1 MGGGMG
7 LYVDQPDS
15 EGGATS
21 SDPGGNSQ
29 RQVRSGHDHPPQRL
43 KPAQAR
49 QSRIDLIQII
59 EGEIIPR
66 LFLAHRDR
74 EPHPL
79 AAARSEAGERMDSA
93 FLARLFMA
101 GNTSEIVTRQ
111 MLLGGGMRRDR
122 LYLDLLAPVPSVL
135 SRLWS
140 EGQCSFDEIAI
151 GLSCVD
157 EVLQEMHAR
166 EQGAPDSH

>member
-1 MGGGMG
+1 MG
-7 LYVDQPDS
+7 LYLDQPDM

-21 SDPGGNSQ
+21 SDPGGTGQ
-29 RQVRSGHDHPPQRL
+29 RQARSGHDYPPQRL
-43 KPAQAR
+43 KPALAR
-49 QSRIDLIQII
+49 QSRTDLIQII

-79 AAARSEAGERMDSA
+79 AGAGSEAGEGIDTA
-93 FLARLFMA
+93 FLARLFMD
-101 GNTSEIVTRQ
+101 GNATEIVNRLQ
-111 MLLGGGMRRDR
+111 DLLGGGMPRDQ
-122 LYLDLLAPVPSVL
+122 LYLDLLAPIPGVL

-140 EGQCSFDEIAI
+140 QGQCSFDEIAI

-166 EQGAPDSH
+166 EQTVPESH

>member
-1 MGGGMG
+1 MG
-7 LYVDQPDS
+7 LNLDQPDM

-21 SDPGGNSQ
+21 GDPGGNSQ
-29 RQVRSGHDHPPQRL
+29 WQPRTGHDYPPQRL
-43 KPAQAR
+43 KPAPAR
-49 QSRIDLIQII
+49 QARIDLIQII

-79 AAARSEAGERMDSA
+79 AGAGSEAGEGMDSA
-93 FLARLFMA
+93 FLARLFMD
-101 GNTSEIVTRQ
+101 GNASEIVNRLQ
-111 MLLGGGMRRDR
+111 DLLGGGMRRDR
-122 LYLDLLAPVPSVL
+122 LYLDLLAPVPGVL

-166 EQGAPDSH
+166 EQTVPESH